1 METVYETITISSIED
16 VNGDSLVIKG
26 YANKYKVDG
35 EVIIDDYDSVFA
47 PTSFLIDNY
56 KKNPVLLVNHDITV
70 PVGRVTLLEKRTD
83 GLYIEA
89 VVYKDSDP
97 TTFNNIR
104 NKVITAISI
113 GAYIKEDYWSELLGA
128 WVVVS
133 AELIEIS
140 VLALP
145 SNNESYIEEVSLC
158 SLGACS
164 VVRGKNKPTSRAASK
179 IDKAMVEKM
188 VKRLT
193 TQNK

>member
-140 VLALP
+140 VLALM
-145 SNNESYIEEVSLC
+145 NHI
-158 SLGACS
+158 
-164 VVRGKNKPTSRAASK
+164 
-179 IDKAMVEKM
+179 
-188 VKRLT
+188 
-193 TQNK
+193 